1 MMVTRMVRTQI
12 RPTEAQARELK
23 RLATQRKVSVA
34 EVIREAVDR
43 ELELEQESRA
53 ARWERAMGVVGK
65 YSSGI
70 DDIAERHDD
79 YLAEA
84 FEH

>member
-1 MMVTRMVRTQI
+1 MVRTQI
-12 RPTEAQARELK
+12 QLSEEQARELK
-23 RLATQRKVSVA
+23 RLAAERNVSVA
-34 EVIREAVDR
+34 EVIRGAVDR
-43 ELELEQESRA
+43 ELHDD
-53 ARWERAMGVVGK
+53 ARSDAWERALSVVGK

-70 DDIAERHDD
+70 GDIAENHDE

>member
-1 MMVTRMVRTQI
+1 MMVTRMVRMQI

-43 ELELEQESRA
+43 ELEQESRA

>member
-43 ELELEQESRA
+43 ELEQESRA
-53 ARWERAMGVVGK
+53 ARWERAMVVGK